1 MIPREFI
8 TAWRSRVPWALDEQV
23 EQDLVIS
30 RALVEIFSDG
40 GLAEGLAFRG
50 GTALHKVVFAK
61 PLRYSEDI
69 DLVRTGAGPAGDI
82 IDALRAKLD
91 PWLGK
96 PKRERK
102 DASVKLIY
110 RFESEIPPVVPLR
123 LKVEINTREHAA
135 LLPRTRTPFEVESG
149 WFRGHADVNTFALP
163 ELLGTKLRALYQR
176 KKGRDLFDMDAALR
190 MLDEEQDSEI
200 VRCFLDYL
208 GRGGLK
214 VSRAEFEE
222 NLHDKRGD
230 AAFGEDIRP
239 LLAHGVTFDRA
250 HAFDTILSRLVAR
263 LPGEPWQPAPPT
275 GAKERTRS
283 RRSE

>member
-1 MIPREFI
+1 MIPRAFI
-8 TAWRSRVPWALDEQV
+8 TGWRSRVPWALDEQV

-40 GLAEGLAFRG
+40 DLADALAFRG
-50 GTALHKVVFAK
+50 GTALHKVVFPE

-69 DLVRTGAGPAGDI
+69 DLVRTGSGPAGDI
-82 IDALRAKLD
+82 IDALRSKLD

-102 DASVKLIY
+102 DASVKLTY
-110 RFESEIPPVVPLR
+110 RFESEIPPVVDLR

-135 LLPRTRTPFEVESG
+135 LLPRARVPFEVDSG
-149 WFRGHADVNTFALP
+149 WFRGRAEVHTFALP

-190 MLDEEQDSEI
+190 VLDQEHDPDV

-214 VSRAEFEE
+214 VSRAEFEQ
-222 NLHDKRGD
+222 NLHGKRGE

-239 LLAHGVTFDRA
+239 LLAHGVEFHREQ
-250 HAFDTILSRLVAR
+250 AFETILARIVSR
-263 LPGEPWQPAPPT
+263 LPGEPWAPPPPT

-283 RRSE
+283 RRSR